1 MKKCPFCAEEIQDEA
16 IKCRHCGENLDK
28 KKKGKWYFSIAT
40 FIMALLCVGPFALP
54 LFWFN
59 PRFTM
64 ARKILVTV
72 IVFILTY
79 FLGIIIVKSLVSL
92 KSYYQMVQ

>member
-16 IKCRHCGENLDK
+16 IKCKHCGENLDK
-28 KKKGKWYFSIAT
+28 KKKVKWYFSMAT

-64 ARKILVTV
+64 ARKILVSV
-72 IVFILTY
+72 IILILTY
-79 FLGIIIVKSLVSL
+79 FLGIMVAKSLVSL